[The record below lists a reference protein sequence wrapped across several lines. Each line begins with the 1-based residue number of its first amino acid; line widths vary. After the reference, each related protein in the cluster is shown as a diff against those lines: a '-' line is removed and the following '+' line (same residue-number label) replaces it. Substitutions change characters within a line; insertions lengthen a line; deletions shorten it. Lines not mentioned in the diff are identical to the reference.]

1 MISKGDY
8 VIMRTMKEYEALFII
23 DPDKEKSLKEITGA
37 IATCITK
44 NRGKINKEESWGKQK
59 LAYAIKKQSEGIYY
73 KLDFSI
79 DPSEV
84 SALNNSY
91 KLNANI
97 LRTMITAK

>member
-1 MISKGDY
+1 
-8 VIMRTMKEYEALFII
+8 MRTMKEYEALFII
-23 DPDKEKSLKEITGA
+23 DPDKEKSLKEITDS
-37 IATCITK
+37 ITASVAK
-44 NRGKINKEESWGKQK
+44 NRGKINKEENWGKQK
-59 LAYAIKKQSEGIYY
+59 LAYTIEKKDEGIYY

-79 DPSEV
+79 DPSEI

>member
-23 DPDKEKSLKEITGA
+23 DPDKENSLKEITGS
-37 IATCITK
+37 IAESITK
-44 NRGKINKEESWGKQK
+44 NRGKINKEENWGKQK
-59 LAYAIKKQSEGIYY
+59 LAYIIRKKTEGIYY

-79 DPSEV
+79 DPLQV
-84 SALNNSY
+84 SVLNNSY

>member
-8 VIMRTMKEYEALFII
+8 VIMLTMKEYEALFII
-23 DPDKEKSLKEITGA
+23 DPDKEKSVKEITDT
-37 IATCITK
+37 ITTCITK

-59 LAYAIKKQSEGIYY
+59 LAYIIKKQSEGIYY

-79 DPSEV
+79 DPSQV